1 MNDTLTR
8 STAAEPAGLALP
20 GRTVIRIGPVSAAV
34 PARGVAVTLVAL
46 LGAVALAVV
55 SVCHGD
61 FPITPPAV
69 WEVLTGGGTRIERHI
84 VLNLRLP
91 RVLCALL
98 VGAALAVA
106 GALTQTFARN
116 PLASPDVLGV
126 TNGAAV
132 GAVAAI
138 VLGGAVGAYGV
149 PLAALG
155 GAAISATLIYLLA
168 WRRGI
173 DGYRLVLI
181 GLGVGE
187 ILGGITSWL
196 LIRAD
201 LVDATRA
208 TIWITGSL
216 AGREWAHVRPLAA
229 ALAVLLPLAMAA
241 SVALRVL
248 QFREDTARALGLRLQ
263 SAQLLVVALAAALA
277 AAAVAAAGPIE
288 FVAFLVPQVALR
300 LCGGSRPPLLA
311 SALLGALLVVGAD
324 LAAQIVIAPKEL
336 PVGLLTA
343 MIGTPYLLWLLL
355 RRSRRTSG

>member
-1 MNDTLTR
+1 MSLLTR
-8 STAAEPAGLALP
+8 TAATEPARLPLP
-20 GRTVIRIGPVSAAV
+20 GRRVVRVGPVSAPVPLRAV
-34 PARGVAVTLVAL
+34 
-46 LGAVALAVV
+46 AVALAACVAAV
-55 SVCHGD
+55 ALALVAVCQGD
-61 FPITPPAV
+61 FPIAPPTV
-69 WEVLTGGGTRIERHI
+69 WEVFTGGGTRIERHI

-126 TNGAAV
+126 TNGAAA

-138 VLGGAVGAYGV
+138 VLGGVAGSYGV

-155 GAAISATLIYLLA
+155 GAAVSATLIYLLA

-173 DGYRLVLI
+173 DGYRLVLV

-187 ILGGITSWL
+187 ILGGFTNWV
-196 LIRAD
+196 LIRAE

-208 TIWITGSL
+208 NIWLSGSL
-216 AGREWAHVRPLAA
+216 AGRDWGHVRPLAT
-229 ALAVLLPLAMAA
+229 ALAVLLPLALAA
-241 SVALRVL
+241 SVALRLL
-248 QFREDTARALGLRLQ
+248 QFREDTARGLGLRLR
-263 SAQLLVVALAAALA
+263 SAQLAVVAVAAALA

-288 FVAFLVPQVALR
+288 FVAFVVPQIALR
-300 LCGGSRPPLLA
+300 LCGGSRPPLLP

-324 LAAQIVIAPKEL
+324 LAGQVVIAPREL

-355 RRSRRTSG
+355 RRSRRLSA